1 MKFSLLKNGLFCLVA
16 IFSLLLIVAAIQFVL
31 WDVVSVFVK
40 QSLMLVLLLSLILA
54 AHFWTASHEH
64 SSGLQKLMMNLLY
77 VEIIASAVVSAVMI
91 YGNFNFYKILV
102 LLSALQ
108 FIHLAVYLSYMFLY
122 DEKPIQQVSLSDE
135 EILEKSRKRAIDP
148 SIQE

>member
-40 QSLMLVLLLSLILA
+40 QSLMLVLL
-54 AHFWTASHEH
+54 ASHEH